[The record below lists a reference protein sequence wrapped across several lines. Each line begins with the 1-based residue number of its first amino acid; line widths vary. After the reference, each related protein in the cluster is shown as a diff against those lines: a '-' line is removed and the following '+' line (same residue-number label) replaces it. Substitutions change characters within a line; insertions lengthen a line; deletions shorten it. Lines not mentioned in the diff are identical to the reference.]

1 MCGIAVTQQGFW
13 LVGGGGKGGG
23 QPCRT
28 GQEQERNR
36 VGCGMERG
44 GRTVYNKVDLSNLG
58 EMTREG

>member
-1 MCGIAVTQQGFW
+1 MCGIAVAQQG
-13 LVGGGGKGGG
+13 LVRGGGGE

-28 GQEQERNR
+28 GQEQERNH

-44 GRTVYNKVDLSNLG
+44 GRTVYNKVGLSNLG